1 MPLGPEKIQ
10 EKDNCGKILGA
21 GGDLSFGLL
30 EGCRCLEEPVSGV
43 LVCLA
48 AQQPLTSALTQPT
61 CLHLSTLCLFIPN
74 SQPD

>member
-30 EGCRCLEEPVSGV
+30 EGCRPIEPVSGV

-48 AQQPLTSALTQPT
+48 ANQCDPT
-61 CLHLSTLCLFIPN
+61 HMFTFVTLSVFIPPIG
-74 SQPD
+74 S

>member
-10 EKDNCGKILGA
+10 EKENCGKILGA

-30 EGCRCLEEPVSGV
+30 EGCRPIEPVSGV

-48 AQQPLTSALTQPT
+48 ARTNQCDPT
-61 CLHLSTLCLFIPN
+61 HMFTFVNLCLSIPN
-74 SQPD
+74 FKSLCH